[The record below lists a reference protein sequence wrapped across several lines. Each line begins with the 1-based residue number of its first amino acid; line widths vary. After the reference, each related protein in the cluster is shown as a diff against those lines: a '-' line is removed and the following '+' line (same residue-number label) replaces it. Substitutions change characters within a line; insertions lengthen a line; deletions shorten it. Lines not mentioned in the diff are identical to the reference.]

1 MADENVID
9 TAIEF
14 LDKVS
19 KTSEFVIKFIKRT
32 TGDIRIMRATLD
44 FRLIPDK
51 DKPKS
56 VDLKKILTFIKNN
69 KILHVYDLDKRG
81 WRSVPLDRV
90 EWLTDNAN
98 GVTYRVSI
106 KGVK

>member
-1 MADENVID
+1 MADTTDVIE

-19 KTSEFVIKFIKRT
+19 ETKEFVVKFVKRT
-32 TGDIRIMRATLD
+32 TNEIRIMRATLD
-44 FRLIPDK
+44 FSNIPEK

-56 VDLKKILTFIKNN
+56 VNLRRILSFIKNN

-90 EWLTDNAN
+90 EWFTDNTTGA
-98 GVTYRVSI
+98 TYRVSI
-106 KGVK
+106 K